1 MLALDGS
8 YPDSDFALRF
18 GGDTRRTCAI
28 NVKFVSGRAKTLGQF
43 WPALRSA
50 SFEVIQ
56 LATFVAL
63 EVMMM
68 LFAGHFVTFGVAKY
82 IDRLQPPFLNQR
94 LDVSVHRS
102 NPNTRVV
109 LLR

>member
-1 MLALDGS
+1 
-8 YPDSDFALRF
+8 
-18 GGDTRRTCAI
+18 
-28 NVKFVSGRAKTLGQF
+28 
-43 WPALRSA
+43 
-50 SFEVIQ
+50 
-56 LATFVAL
+56 
-63 EVMMM
+63 MMM